1 MQITTLFLFICSTYK
16 HIGRLRSARVIG
28 RDLARFYMKLGE
40 YRKAESFFLD
50 LLRMYQASRWDRLTI
65 AICKEM
71 ALCYQATGETHKYF
85 KILTELA
92 SSSFCDLEM
101 RKFYQKVCVPFES
114 LISLLVIREF
124 ASVFLFSCGHA
135 TL

>member
-1 MQITTLFLFICSTYK
+1 MHCQ
-16 HIGRLRSARVIG
+16 
-28 RDLARFYMKLGE
+28 
-40 YRKAESFFLD
+40 AESFFLD

-92 SSSFCDLEM
+92 ASPLIDLEM
-101 RKFYQKVCVPFES
+101 RKFYQKVRGERV
-114 LISLLVIREF
+114 
-124 ASVFLFSCGHA
+124 LFYA
-135 TL
+135 W